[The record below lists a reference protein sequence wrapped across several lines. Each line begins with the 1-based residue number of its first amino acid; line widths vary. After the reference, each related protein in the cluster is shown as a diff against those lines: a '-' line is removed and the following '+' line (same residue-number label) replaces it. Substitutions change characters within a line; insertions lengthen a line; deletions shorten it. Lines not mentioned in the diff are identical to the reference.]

1 MVPGVS
7 AFADHPLLASP
18 PACNCSGRSE
28 ECFYDPEL
36 YRRSGHG
43 GHCRH
48 CRDNTAGPRCER
60 CRQNHYRWEPR
71 AACQPCHCHP
81 AGAWGAAG
89 HGEGAGGK
97 GLVGAAQL
105 GDVPVVLVP
114 VVLCRR
120 VWAGSARGWGGTL
133 ERLR

>member
-1 MVPGVS
+1 MLTNPFLS
-7 AFADHPLLASP
+7 SP

-36 YRRSGHG
+36 FRSSGHG

-89 HGEGAGGK
+89 HGEGVGGK
-97 GLVGAAQL
+97 GLVGDVPSCLSQRCCTTGFGQAQL
-105 GDVPVVLVP
+105 RDGVGL
-114 VVLCRR
+114 
-120 VWAGSARGWGGTL
+120 WKGSGRG
-133 ERLR
+133 LRPEESMWP